1 MNETENNE
9 QEMPE
14 PPSCDWCSNDTD
26 TVDDDGN
33 DVREQVERR
42 GDIEQICTDCYE
54 NYHQSCDQCGDA
66 ICTDGDSYE
75 WYHDE
80 VYCSRCTNRYLSYC
94 HSCEELHHVDD
105 DLECGDNGSG
115 GIIRGYSKTGAFV
128 FLVSAKE
135 QWHSER
141 EGMVFMGPELEIEA
155 VNGDL
160 YDIAQIAHDIFG
172 PHHCELKEDGSLNN
186 GLEIVGQPMTL
197 EYIRNVFPY
206 KRLLE
211 LRDAGARSADTKTC
225 GLHVHINRGFFNNRY
240 TSMYRFMSMF
250 HYNNEMWKKIAGRGD
265 VIHCSWSDG
274 GYEKERMLDYVRYAV
289 SKGMNGVRNNY
300 ERYIPINLQNS
311 NTIELRFFRGTLR
324 PEVFLARLEAVDA
337 VARYSIFTRNSI
349 NIKKAYDWGT
359 FRSWAEDNG
368 YEAFTTHAT
377 NKGV

>member
-1 MNETENNE
+1 MNEIENNE
-9 QEMPE
+9 EMPE
-14 PPSCDWCSNDTD
+14 PPECDWCRSNSFTI
-26 TVDDDGN
+26 DDDGD
-33 DVREQVERR
+33 DVRKEVERR
-42 GDIEQICTDCYE
+42 GSICKICTECYE
-54 NYHQSCDQCGDA
+54 NYYRDCDQCGDG
-66 ICTDGDSYE
+66 INTDRDTYE
-75 WYHDE
+75 WFRDE
-80 VYCSRCTNRYLSYC
+80 LYCRSCTNTYLTYC
-94 HSCEELHHVDD
+94 HDCDEIHHRDD
-105 DLECGDNGSG
+105 ETYCGSD
-115 GIIRGYSKTGAFV
+115 GIVRGYTKTSAFV
-128 FLVSAKE
+128 FLVSNKE
-135 QWHSER
+135 QWTSER
-141 EGMVFMGPELEIEA
+141 NGMVFMGTELEVEA
-155 VNGDL
+155 VKGDCD
-160 YDIAQIAHDIFG
+160 DIAQVAHDIFT
-172 PHHCELKEDGSLNN
+172 PYHCELKEDGSLNN
-186 GLEIVGQPMTL
+186 GFEIVSQPMTL

-250 HYNNEMWKKIAGRGD
+250 HYNNEIWKKIAGRGD

-300 ERYIPINLQNS
+300 ERYVPINLQNS

-324 PEVFLARLEAVDA
+324 PEVFLARIEAVDA
-337 VARYSIFTRNSI
+337 VARYSISTRNSI